1 MTDLHSVD
9 KRRAML
15 EQAIRETTGGSAT
28 VKRCTSCYWHL
39 EMFNRGLQLIT
50 TPTGVAMHASH
61 TYYGITRHL
70 HTGLIDALLI
80 DQYLSGHNPA
90 PRFFLAVKDAALN

>member
-9 KRRAML
+9 ERRAML
-15 EQAIRETTGGSAT
+15 EQAVCETTRGSAT

-39 EMFNRGLQLIT
+39 GMLNCGLQLIT
-50 TPTGVAMHASH
+50 TPTGVAMPASH
-61 TYYGITRHL
+61 AIHGITGHP
-70 HTGLIDALLI
+70 HTGLVDALLI

-90 PRFFLAVKDAALN
+90 ARFFLAVKDAALN